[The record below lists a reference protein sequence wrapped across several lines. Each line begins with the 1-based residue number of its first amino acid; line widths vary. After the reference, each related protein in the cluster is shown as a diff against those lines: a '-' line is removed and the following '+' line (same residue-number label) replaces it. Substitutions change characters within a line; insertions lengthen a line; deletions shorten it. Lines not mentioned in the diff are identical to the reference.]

1 MIKVTAE
8 LILDQTKELF
18 DLGLGHATEEIS
30 QLVDSEVKLSVA
42 SANFCP
48 LNQIAQELGGVTRYV
63 VAIYHEFI
71 GELEGKGFLIIDQES
86 SIRLV
91 RYLLN
96 DEFHCEYMTE
106 TEKDVIVDLCSEIT
120 NGVLAVLKSSLD
132 LKLTSRLPKYLE
144 GTLGSILN
152 EMMGKDAKEDLY
164 LLVKVSVELADKN
177 ALSELIFVQ
186 THSDFQNIIDPLTRL
201 IQNKMES

>member
-1 MIKVTAE
+1 MIEVTPE
-8 LILDQTKELF
+8 LILGQTKELF

-30 QLVDSEVKLSVA
+30 QLVDSEVKLSVTA
-42 SANFCP
+42 ANFYP

-63 VAIYHEFI
+63 VAVHHKFI
-71 GELEGKGFLIIDQES
+71 GELEGKGFLIIDHKS

-96 DEFHCEYMTE
+96 DEFHYDYMTE
-106 TEKDVIVDLCSEIT
+106 TEKDVIVDLCSVIT
-120 NGVLAVLKSSLD
+120 NGVLAVLTGSLD

-152 EMMGKDAKEDLY
+152 EMMDKDSKENSY
-164 LLVKVSVELADKN
+164 LLVKVSIELVDKN

-186 THSDFQNIIDPLTRL
+186 AHSNFQNIIDPLTRL
-201 IQNKMES
+201 IQNKVES